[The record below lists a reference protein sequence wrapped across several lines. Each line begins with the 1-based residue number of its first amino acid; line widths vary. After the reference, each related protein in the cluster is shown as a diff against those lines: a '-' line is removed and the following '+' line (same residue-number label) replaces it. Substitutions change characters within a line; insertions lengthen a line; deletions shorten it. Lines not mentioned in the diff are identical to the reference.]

1 MAGFRIETGICNT
14 DLDIPSLLL
23 RVCTENKERI
33 LHKIYLSSVAHKF
46 LVTFYMK
53 LMTASFN
60 MSNCSANSHNFHI
73 NTFITIFGN
82 II

>member
-1 MAGFRIETGICNT
+1 MYGSQI
-14 DLDIPSLLL
+14 
-23 RVCTENKERI
+23 
-33 LHKIYLSSVAHKF
+33 

-53 LMTASFN
+53 LMTASCN

-73 NTFITIFGN
+73 NTFTTIFGY